1 MESSAGIGTTIVDDG
16 QIDSMIFPVGWVA
29 GEPAENPGIGSRW
42 FREVY
47 REDSPETSICFFYRG
62 LPVADGPAAAF
73 KGVLAR
79 PPHALS
85 DDELQSLSRIL
96 EHKTPLNSE
105 LFEMTSARTEDWNGK
120 TVMVIE
126 GQYKESDDRIFEIYV
141 DADGSGRF
149 VQEIFY
155 QAPDE
160 QFSQHAEDARSALQ
174 SVKWK

>member
-1 MESSAGIGTTIVDDG
+1 MESSTVGTTIVDDG
-16 QIDSMIFPVGWVA
+16 QVDSMVFPLGWVA

-62 LPVADGPAAAF
+62 LPVADGPAEAF
-73 KGVLAR
+73 RSVLSR
-79 PPHALS
+79 PAHSLS
-85 DDELQSLSRIL
+85 EDELKSLTRIL
-96 EHKTPLNSE
+96 EHKTPLESD
-105 LFEMTSARTEDWNGK
+105 LFKLTSARTEDWNGK
-120 TVMVIE
+120 TVMIVE
-126 GQYKESDDRIFEIYV
+126 GEYKESDDRIFEIYV

-155 QAPDE
+155 QAPSE
-160 QFSQHAEDARSALQ
+160 QFLKFADEAQSALL

>member
-1 MESSAGIGTTIVDDG
+1 MESPTEIGTEIVDDG
-16 QIDSMIFPVGWVA
+16 QVDSMVFPVGWVA

-47 REDSPETSICFFYRG
+47 REDSPDTSICFFYRG

-73 KGVLAR
+73 RGVLDR
-79 PPHALS
+79 PPHPLS

-96 EHKTPLNSE
+96 EHKTPFKSE
-105 LFEMTSARTEDWNGK
+105 LFELTSARTEDWNGK
-120 TVMVIE
+120 NVMIVE

-141 DADGSGRF
+141 DADGTGRF

-155 QAPDE
+155 QAPGD
-160 QFSQHAEDARSALQ
+160 QFSKFADEAQSALL